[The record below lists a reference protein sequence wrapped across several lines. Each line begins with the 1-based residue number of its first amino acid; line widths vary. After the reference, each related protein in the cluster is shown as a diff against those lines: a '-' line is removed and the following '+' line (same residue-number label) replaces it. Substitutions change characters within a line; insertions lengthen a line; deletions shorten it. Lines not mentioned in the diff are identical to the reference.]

1 MKIKNY
7 ILAIVVIMFT
17 TIVRTQTTPKFQWVR
32 GGGSMGNTWNQT
44 AQESCKWI
52 GTDARGN
59 VYGMSSIF
67 DYGIQIDTSYRP
79 VGWGYDDFAVFSY
92 RCDGSLRWVRYF
104 GSSSQDLTG
113 GYTVD
118 LQGNSYVSGFVS
130 VNYDWF
136 ENGFFGDTTIIATP
150 GMNCGNF
157 IAKID
162 SNGHTVYVKF
172 IDTPTFTLG
181 LRIINMESDN
191 QGNQCILV
199 RFFNAGNWG
208 NYTIPEKGFY
218 IVRVNKDNGTIMD
231 IVKPQLKVSDIFTG
245 SDSGLSFDE
254 LNNIYFHAQV
264 RDTVYIGNNVVTA
277 NFGGLNSSTNSVLV
291 KYSPT
296 GNLLWYKELGG
307 IYSQYTEKLFFGKP
321 IIKNNYVYIS
331 GTSQNNNNVFGDTIN
346 NPYMGSPS
354 NRIPMN
360 MRFDKNSGD
369 FVSLKHLYITKYT
382 LPLSATAIS
391 DKIYLANLTFG
402 KVLLSPTDTIKPYSG
417 TYDKAFPFVIAI
429 DTNHSNFSWGIATRV
444 TGDYTRIESMTVDL
458 AGNIYVGGQ
467 VTDSIYDSFGSAYL
481 SHGGAEDFFI
491 AKISANNNCGCIKSQ
506 PYPQLLSTIGN
517 TITVKGTATGLPDS
531 LYWSWGD
538 GNTTAY
544 SSQNSVITHTYA
556 TGGNYNVC
564 LHTLNYCG
572 TKDSCIAITGLG
584 VNEQELKYLKL
595 YPNPVNSTFTI
606 ENPYQCSMQVN
617 IRSIT
622 GRLLSSH
629 HYHDT
634 TATIDISHYEN
645 GIYFIEILLSDGRKA
660 MKKIVKIL

>member
-231 IVKPQLKVSDIFTG
+231 VTRLDFNRKSGSIENFSVDNENSYYVS
-245 SDSGLSFDE
+245 E
-254 LNNIYFHAQV
+254 LVIYD
-264 RDTVYIGNNVVTA
+264 DTLYMGGNVITTGNND
-277 NFGGLNSSTNSVLV
+277 STGIYILA
-291 KYSPT
+291 KFSPT
-296 GNLLWYKELGG
+296 GNLIWHKEILCNF
-307 IYSQYTEKLFFGKP
+307 IDPNYIINVVVGKM
-321 IIKNNYVYIS
+321 IIVNDYLYIQGNAQKNGS
-331 GTSQNNNNVFGDTIN
+331 VFGYTIN
-346 NPYMGSPS
+346 NPFIAYPWVRTGYIAKF
-354 NRIPMN
+354 N
-360 MRFDKNSGD
+360 KTTGD
-369 FVSLKHLYITKYT
+369 FHSFKQFYNILNPFINVRAHYQG
-382 LPLSATAIS
+382 
-391 DKIYLANLTFG
+391 KIYCEGITLRVLMTNLN
-402 KVLLSPTDTIKPYSG
+402 DTIKPYGG
-417 TYDKAFPFVIAI
+417 TYDKAFPFVVEI
-429 DTNHSNFSWGIATRV
+429 DTGLTHFNWGIATRA

-467 VTDSIYDSFGSAYL
+467 VSDSIYDSFGSAYL

-538 GNTTAY
+538 GTTTAY
-544 SSQNSVITHTYA
+544 SSHNSVITHTYA

-584 VNEQELKYLKL
+584 INEQDLKYLKL